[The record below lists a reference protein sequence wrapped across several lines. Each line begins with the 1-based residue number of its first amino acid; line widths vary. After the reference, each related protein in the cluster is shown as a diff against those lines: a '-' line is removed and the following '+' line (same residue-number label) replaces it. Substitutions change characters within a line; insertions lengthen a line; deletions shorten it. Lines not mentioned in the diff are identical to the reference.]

1 MRVTTDSELRQWRE
15 TVQSFMRD
23 EIGID
28 YCRKCYRERTYPHE
42 LYDALVDE
50 GWIGLTVPEEYGG
63 RGGDQ
68 VEQAVLLEALGRF
81 GYDFGVPALT
91 SATGVQNVLEFGTQT
106 QIDRFVPAILDG
118 DVRFTVGVTEPETGS
133 DAASLQTRAERS
145 GEGTYVVTGEKT
157 YQSGAAAPDTLVH
170 AYIRTDPD
178 APKREGISLLV
189 IPTDLDAVDVT
200 ELSLVSRKAAGT
212 AQLSFDG
219 ARVPVDNRLGD
230 EGEGWSLLTDH
241 LILEHTGMAAL
252 MVGNAQSAVDAA
264 ADEAATRERFGR
276 PIGEHQAIGHR
287 LADMQTEVDSARMLV
302 YRAASAIDR
311 DGGSRHLTAQAK
323 LKAGE
328 VLQSVAADGMQILGG
343 EGLVSGSDMERYWR
357 EGASATIAGGTSEIQ
372 RSIVSRELLSRRDS
386 EE

>member
-1 MRVTTDSELRQWRE
+1 M
-15 TVQSFMRD
+15 
-23 EIGID
+23 
-28 YCRKCYRERTYPHE
+28 
-42 LYDALVDE
+42 
-50 GWIGLTVPEEYGG
+50 
-63 RGGDQ
+63 
-68 VEQAVLLEALGRF
+68 
-81 GYDFGVPALT
+81 
-91 SATGVQNVLEFGTQT
+91 
-106 QIDRFVPAILDG
+106 
-118 DVRFTVGVTEPETGS
+118 GVTEPDTGS

-145 GEGTYVVTGEKT
+145 SEGTFVVTGGKT

-170 AYIRTDPD
+170 AYVRTDPD

-200 ELSLVSRKAAGT
+200 GLSLVSRKAAGT

-219 ARVPVDNRLGD
+219 ARVPVDNRLGE

-241 LILEHTGMAAL
+241 LIREHTGMAAL
-252 MVGNAQSAVDAA
+252 MVGNSQSAVDAA
-264 ADEAATRERFGR
+264 VDEAATRERFGR

-311 DGGSRHLTAQAK
+311 DGESRYLTAQAK

-343 EGLVSGSDMERYWR
+343 EGLVSGGDMERYWR

-372 RSIVSRELLSRRDS
+372 RSVVSRELLSRRDS